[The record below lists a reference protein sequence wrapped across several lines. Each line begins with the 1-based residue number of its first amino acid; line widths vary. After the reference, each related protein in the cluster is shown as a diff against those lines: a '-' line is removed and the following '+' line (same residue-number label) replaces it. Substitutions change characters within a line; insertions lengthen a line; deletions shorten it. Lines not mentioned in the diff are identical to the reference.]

1 MGADGREPAIAQL
14 SEPELDTLEQ
24 LRSKGDRKALHERL
38 KSLGFATLGARLRA
52 DACLQH
58 RSEASA
64 ALRTTPPTAPPF
76 SPTIAS
82 SGAPSALHIMP
93 PPPPS
98 VIDTNDTDL
107 SAEQCTSLL
116 QDLLRKY
123 AEPEFRAMLDE
134 TQRSLKGPAES
145 GLSEPIWAHLAPRLL
160 RVQAPVLAKYGLPP
174 SPTGVELMK
183 FAIHRRIAEGATELQ
198 PLANEARRVLGLQ
211 PLPKTRMQRV
221 EDLLAQMAE
230 ITSHADAISRRTEI
244 TSHADAISCRT
255 EITSRIDTINR
266 VHPIGGRPK
275 ACGAV
280 HVALDAKLQAAR
292 TSGKL
297 APPATA
303 LLESIVAHL
312 SPSLASCLVAMATAG
327 LPVAALR
334 SVAAADVSTD
344 PLRAPSRA
352 LHEVH
357 VLHSLPTAAAFFTA
371 HVLPSLPAVL
381 RGVVNAQTFPP
392 MANFPNLG
400 YLRRRCAHRR
410 VPVKSLAL
418 EDQEG
423 RPVFVSEPSLDD
435 RGDLLDSLISLI
447 STDLHRSPPSPQ
459 VSDPEIK
466 MPLVGF
472 LSAVEESEAS
482 GKRCPFYLGK
492 VGLHTDDYR

>member
-1 MGADGREPAIAQL
+1 
-14 SEPELDTLEQ
+14 
-24 LRSKGDRKALHERL
+24 
-38 KSLGFATLGARLRA
+38 
-52 DACLQH
+52 
-58 RSEASA
+58 
-64 ALRTTPPTAPPF
+64 
-76 SPTIAS
+76 
-82 SGAPSALHIMP
+82 
-93 PPPPS
+93 
-98 VIDTNDTDL
+98 
-107 SAEQCTSLL
+107 
-116 QDLLRKY
+116 
-123 AEPEFRAMLDE
+123 
-134 TQRSLKGPAES
+134 
-145 GLSEPIWAHLAPRLL
+145 
-160 RVQAPVLAKYGLPP
+160 
-174 SPTGVELMK
+174 MK

-211 PLPKTRMQRV
+211 PLPNTRMQRV

-230 ITSHADAISRRTEI
+230 ITSQADAISR
-244 TSHADAISCRT
+244 RT

-275 ACGAV
+275 AGGAV
-280 HVALDAKLQAAR
+280 HAALDAKLQAAR

-344 PLRAPSRA
+344 PLRASSRA
-352 LHEVH
+352 LHEVP

-447 STDLHRSPPSPQ
+447 STDLHRSPPISTGERPRDQ
-459 VSDPEIK
+459 DASCWLPERRRG
-466 MPLVGF
+466 VGGF
-472 LSAVEESEAS
+472 GQAMSLLPWEGGIA
-482 GKRCPFYLGK
+482 
-492 VGLHTDDYR
+492 H

>member
-1 MGADGREPAIAQL
+1 MCADGREPAIAQL

-211 PLPKTRMQRV
+211 PLPNTRMQRL

-230 ITSHADAISRRTEI
+230 ISSRSDAISRR
-244 TSHADAISCRT
+244 S
-255 EITSRIDTINR
+255 EITSRTDIINW
-266 VHPIGGRPK
+266 IQTNGGRPK
-275 ACGAV
+275 TGGTV
-280 HVALDAKLQAAR
+280 HAALDVKLQAAR

-327 LPVAALR
+327 LPVPALR

-344 PLRAPSRA
+344 PLRA
-352 LHEVH
+352 LHEVP
-357 VLHSLPTAAAFFTA
+357 VLHSLPTATAFFTA

-381 RGVVNAQTFPP
+381 RGMVNAQTFPP

-410 VPVKSLAL
+410 VSVKSLAL

-435 RGDLLDSLISLI
+435 LR
-447 STDLHRSPPSPQ
+447 
-459 VSDPEIK
+459 
-466 MPLVGF
+466 
-472 LSAVEESEAS
+472 
-482 GKRCPFYLGK
+482 
-492 VGLHTDDYR
+492 

>member
-1 MGADGREPAIAQL
+1 MLPADASIDDIDSDSCREPAIAQL
-14 SEPELDTLEQ
+14 SERELDTLEQ
-24 LRSKGDRKALHERL
+24 LRRKGDRKALHERL

-52 DACLQH
+52 DACLQQ
-58 RSEASA
+58 RSEKPV
-64 ALRTTPPTAPPF
+64 ALRTTPPTATVAP
-76 SPTIAS
+76 
-82 SGAPSALHIMP
+82 SGAPSVLHTMQP

-98 VIDTNDTDL
+98 MVDTNDSDL
-107 SAEQCTSLL
+107 SAEQCASLL
-116 QDLLRKY
+116 RDLLLKY
-123 AEPEFRAMLDE
+123 AEPEFRAILDE
-134 TQRSLKGPAES
+134 TQRSFEDLAES
-145 GLSEPIWAHLAPRLL
+145 GLSEPIWAHLGPIVL

-211 PLPKTRMQRV
+211 PLPNTRMQRL

-230 ITSHADAISRRTEI
+230 ISSRSDAISRR
-244 TSHADAISCRT
+244 S
-255 EITSRIDTINR
+255 EITSRTDIINW
-266 VHPIGGRPK
+266 IQTNGGRPTT
-275 ACGAV
+275 GGTV
-280 HVALDAKLQAAR
+280 HAALDVKLQAAR

-327 LPVAALR
+327 LPVPALR

-344 PLRAPSRA
+344 PLRA
-352 LHEVH
+352 LHEVP
-357 VLHSLPTAAAFFTA
+357 VLHSLPTATAFFTA

-392 MANFPNLG
+392 MANFPHLG

-410 VPVKSLAL
+410 VSVKSLAL

-435 RGDLLDSLISLI
+435 LR
-447 STDLHRSPPSPQ
+447 
-459 VSDPEIK
+459 
-466 MPLVGF
+466 
-472 LSAVEESEAS
+472 
-482 GKRCPFYLGK
+482 
-492 VGLHTDDYR
+492 

>member
-1 MGADGREPAIAQL
+1 MCAVGREPAIAQL

-82 SGAPSALHIMP
+82 SAAPSALHTMP

-134 TQRSLKGPAES
+134 TQRSLKSPAES

-174 SPTGVELMK
+174 SPAGVELMK

-211 PLPKTRMQRV
+211 PLPNTRMQRV

-230 ITSHADAISRRTEI
+230 ITSQADAISR
-244 TSHADAISCRT
+244 RT

-280 HVALDAKLQAAR
+280 HAALDAKLQAAR

-344 PLRAPSRA
+344 PLRASSRA
-352 LHEVH
+352 LHEVP

-447 STDLHRSPPSPQ
+447 STDLHRSPPISTDLHQSPQ

-472 LSAVEESEAS
+472 LSAVEGSEAS

-492 VGLHTDDYR
+492 VGLHTDDY

>member
-1 MGADGREPAIAQL
+1 
-14 SEPELDTLEQ
+14 
-24 LRSKGDRKALHERL
+24 
-38 KSLGFATLGARLRA
+38 
-52 DACLQH
+52 
-58 RSEASA
+58 
-64 ALRTTPPTAPPF
+64 
-76 SPTIAS
+76 
-82 SGAPSALHIMP
+82 MP

-116 QDLLRKY
+116 RDLLRKY

-134 TQRSLKGPAES
+134 TQRSFKGLAES
-145 GLSEPIWAHLAPRLL
+145 GLSEPIWAHLGPILL

-211 PLPKTRMQRV
+211 PLPNTRMQRV

-244 TSHADAISCRT
+244 TSHADAISRRT
-255 EITSRIDTINR
+255 EITSRIDTVNG

-275 ACGAV
+275 ACGTV
-280 HVALDAKLQAAR
+280 HAALDAKLQAAR

-303 LLESIVAHL
+303 LLESIVAYL

-344 PLRAPSRA
+344 PLRA
-352 LHEVH
+352 LHKVPM
-357 VLHSLPTAAAFFTA
+357 LHSLPTATAFFTA
-371 HVLPSLPAVL
+371 HVLPSLPAVF

-447 STDLHRSPPSPQ
+447 SSISLISTGERPRDQDASCWL
-459 VSDPEIK
+459 PERRRG
-466 MPLVGF
+466 VGGF
-472 LSAVEESEAS
+472 GQAMSLLPWEGGFA
-482 GKRCPFYLGK
+482 
-492 VGLHTDDYR
+492 H